1 MDRDHEL
8 SAVLADDTR
17 YHIYRW
23 IAEQPGTDVTVS
35 DVADKFGLHPN
46 VARMHLAKL
55 EQAGFLTTGLR
66 RAAAGG
72 RPAKLYRLSDMVVT
86 FGFPPRRYELLS
98 RLALDALSAGGTRDD
113 ALRVCREAGTAEG
126 RRALAGGPATPATGP
141 RREPLVAA
149 IAEEQG
155 LLPEVEWRDGS
166 LSVIVNNCSFRER
179 SGADPDLVCAMH
191 RAFLE
196 GVLDVATSG
205 LGDCIDRPGDCR
217 HQLRWRTLRDAVLVP
232 AWGRVREPL
241 RAVILYG
248 RTRTRGRT
256 S

>member
-1 MDRDHEL
+1 VDRDHEL

-23 IAEQPGTDVTVS
+23 IAEQPGTDVTVA
-35 DVADKFGLHPN
+35 DVAAEFGLHPN

-66 RAAAGG
+66 RAAGGG
-72 RPAKLYRLSDMVVT
+72 RPAKLYRLSDKVVT

-98 RLALDALSAGGTRDD
+98 RLALDALAAGGTRDD
-113 ALRVCREAGTAEG
+113 ALRVCREAGGAEG
-126 RRALAGGPATPATGP
+126 RRALAGDAEPP
-141 RREPLVAA
+141 RDRAAVAGLVAT

-155 LLPEVEWRDGS
+155 LLPEVGWQDGS
-166 LSVIVNNCSFRER
+166 LSVVVNNCSFREL

-196 GVLDVATSG
+196 GILQVSTAG
-205 LGDCIDRPGDCR
+205 LGRLRVDPGDCR
-217 HQLRWRTLRDAVLVP
+217 ISCGGERCELLCSFAS
-232 AWGRVREPL
+232 GEE
-241 RAVILYG
+241 
-248 RTRTRGRT
+248 
-256 S
+256 

>member
-23 IAEQPGTDVTVS
+23 IAEQPGSDVTVA
-35 DVADKFGLHPN
+35 DVAAQFGLHPN

-55 EQAGFLTTGLR
+55 EQAGFLATSFR
-66 RAAAGG
+66 RAAGGG
-72 RPAKLYRLSDMVVT
+72 RPAKLYRLSDLVVT

-98 RLALDALSAGGTRDD
+98 RLALDALAAGGTRDD
-113 ALRVCREAGTAEG
+113 ALRVCREAGAAEG
-126 RRALAGGPATPATGP
+126 RRKLAGDNEAPHDHAAAST
-141 RREPLVAA
+141 LVAT

-155 LLPEVEWRDGS
+155 LLPEVEWEDGS
-166 LSVIVNNCSFRER
+166 LRIVVNNCSFREL

-196 GVLDVATSG
+196 GILEVTTAG
-205 LGDCIDRPGDCR
+205 LGELHIDPGECR
-217 HQLRWRTLRDAVLVP
+217 ISCGDERCELTCSFAS
-232 AWGRVREPL
+232 GEE
-241 RAVILYG
+241 
-248 RTRTRGRT
+248 
-256 S
+256 